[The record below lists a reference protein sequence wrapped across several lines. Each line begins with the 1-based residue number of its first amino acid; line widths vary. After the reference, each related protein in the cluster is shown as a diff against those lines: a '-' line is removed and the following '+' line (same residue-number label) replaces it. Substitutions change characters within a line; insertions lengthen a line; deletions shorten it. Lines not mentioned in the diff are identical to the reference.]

1 MGKVNYMVVGS
12 QVVFRDGE
20 LTLDLSKYERDFEV
34 KLDITENEYNQL
46 QIGLSK
52 RYIAQIIIPE
62 REYKDVPYEK
72 ANDEGVMETLI
83 EKVAQPFNIAKT
95 IIETVEVK

>member
-1 MGKVNYMVVGS
+1 MEKIQILGNTI
-12 QVVFRDGE
+12 VFRDGE
-20 LTLDLSKYERDFEV
+20 LSLDLSKYERDFEV

-52 RYIAQIIIPE
+52 KYVAQIIIPE

-72 ANDEGVMETLI
+72 ANDESVMETLI
-83 EKVAQPFNIAKT
+83 QKVAQPFNITKT

>member
-1 MGKVNYMVVGS
+1 MVVGS

-52 RYIAQIIIPE
+52 KYVAQIIIPE

-72 ANDEGVMETLI
+72 ANDESVMETLI
-83 EKVAQPFNIAKT
+83 QKVAQPFNITKT
-95 IIETVEVK
+95 IIETVEVQ